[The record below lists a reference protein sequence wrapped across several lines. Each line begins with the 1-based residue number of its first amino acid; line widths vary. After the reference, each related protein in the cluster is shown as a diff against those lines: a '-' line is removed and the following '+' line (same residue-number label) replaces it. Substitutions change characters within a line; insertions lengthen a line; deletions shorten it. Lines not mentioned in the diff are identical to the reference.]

1 MSDPAPSGGDSE
13 GEESGPSRDPVPRDG
28 VLQEASAYARTVS
41 SENHL
46 RTFIKK
52 WLEANAEATMHN
64 IGECQAKYK
73 EEQGDA
79 ALWSQSQNER
89 MGVLYKAALAA
100 RRAQTLSSPVVHE
113 KRKLEEVHEAGAVA
127 QSLSSPV
134 PKACPAEPSSTKKP
148 SATAKK
154 LERPDD
160 MALAEAFCLK
170 AWTLLLGPDD
180 DFVGISVWKRFP
192 DEDQGVWTD
201 FQGIVRRKWK
211 AKGEVLFHVEYSD
224 GDYEDMGRSD
234 ITQLLM
240 QVWVGVRAHHCLLV
254 GYYTHAALLITTC
267 VSIV

>member
-1 MSDPAPSGGDSE
+1 MGLLSDPAPSGGDSE
-13 GEESGPSRDPVPRDG
+13 GEESGPSRDPVP
-28 VLQEASAYARTVS
+28 AVS

-46 RTFIKK
+46 RAFIKK
-52 WLEANAEATMHN
+52 WLEEKWLEENAEATMDD

-73 EEQGDA
+73 EEQKDE
-79 ALWSQSQNER
+79 ALWEQDQNVR
-89 MGVLYKAALAA
+89 LGVLYKEALAA
-100 RRAQTLSSPVVHE
+100 RAQMLSSPVVHA
-113 KRKLEEVHEAGAVA
+113 RKLVEVHEAGAVA

-160 MALAEAFCLK
+160 MAPAEAFCLK

-180 DFVGISVWKRFP
+180 DFVGISVRKRFP

-224 GDYEDMGRSD
+224 GDDEDMGRSD